1 MEKSNKTV
9 VMLLKIN
16 FKRGTEHNN
25 TFFKQHRWEDCQ
37 KFRYFKLKVHINLF
51 EEKLYD
57 KDNAL
62 FIEQLKVV
70 NLPYIA
76 GYFNITLD
84 EILNLQIIGYH
95 DIEYF
100 TSQRDFEYK
109 QIELYS
115 SDNFN

>member
-1 MEKSNKTV
+1 MEKSNKTIV
-9 VMLLKIN
+9 ILLKIN
-16 FKRGTEHNN
+16 FRGGTEHNN
-25 TFFKQHRWEDCQ
+25 NFFKQHRWEDCQ

-51 EEKLYD
+51 EE
-57 KDNAL
+57 
-62 FIEQLKVV
+62 QLKVV

-76 GYFNITLD
+76 GYFSVTLD

-109 QIELYS
+109 QIELYVS
-115 SDNFN
+115 NNFN